1 MIDYDKLKIAH
12 ELGQLLCTQTGMR
25 VDISLV
31 FMDEDVPGYLFIDYR
46 SDKTHLYEQIDV
58 LINELTE
65 LTQPEPKYKEGD
77 IVWTYGMTIQ
87 DWKIDSIYYEP
98 DRNDFRV
105 NLSHPNGKASVMQSQ
120 LYPTRQFLIEAQIDY
135 WQNLL
140 NEEKPTS
147 SCCSAHAGSTDECKD
162 EFQHE
167 KICTAICCGKSW
179 QFAKT
184 DWSIAKCHLCGK
196 NFKEECQHESEKLY
210 MYSEYCAN
218 PPVFEC
224 KKCGEFYR

>member
-1 MIDYDKLKIAH
+1 MINYEKIKEAGADNIH
-12 ELGQLLCTQTGMR
+12 IAYLATCRRLGWSVKDENKMPYSELSNDSKELDRASFEAAIQTLQAFG
-25 VDISLV
+25 
-31 FMDEDVPGYLFIDYR
+31 
-46 SDKTHLYEQIDV
+46 
-58 LINELTE
+58 LINEDKLQQ
-65 LTQPEPKYKEGD
+65 LTQPEQKYKEGD

-105 NLSHPNGKASVMQSQ
+105 NLSNPYGKASVMQSQ

-162 EFQHE
+162 E
-167 KICTAICCGKSW
+167 
-179 QFAKT
+179 
-184 DWSIAKCHLCGK
+184 
-196 NFKEECQHESEKLY
+196 CQHESEKLY